1 VHGNRQRGSAERDGV
16 NFQSIIDW
24 LLTLPQST
32 LLPVMG
38 LLAAAENI
46 FPPIPADVLIA
57 FGAFVAARSDASPV
71 PAFLVVL
78 FGNVAGAMGM
88 YAAGRRY
95 GASWTE
101 KKFHLKHKETADDAL
116 SRLYAR
122 YGLFA
127 LAIGRFVPGVRAIVA
142 PFAGALRVSA
152 LGTAAAITIAS
163 GVWYGLITWLA
174 FRAGS
179 NWEDLLAMV
188 GRAGKITAIV
198 AAVLVAGIVLVWYH
212 LRQRKQQP

>member
-1 VHGNRQRGSAERDGV
+1 M

-57 FGAFVAARSDASPV
+57 FGAFVAARSDASPI

-78 FGNVAGAMGM
+78 FGNVAGAMAM
-88 YAAGRRY
+88 YVAGRRY
-95 GASWTE
+95 GAAWTE
-101 KKFHLKHKETADDAL
+101 RKFHLKHKETADDAL

-127 LAIGRFVPGVRAIVA
+127 LAIGRFVPGVRALVA

-152 LGTAAAITIAS
+152 FGTLAAITLAS
-163 GVWYGLITWLA
+163 GAWYGLITWLA
-174 FRAGS
+174 FRAGD
-179 NWEDLLAMV
+179 NWEELVRTV
-188 GRAGKITAIV
+188 GRAGKIIAIV
-198 AAVLVAGIVLVWYH
+198 AAALIALVAFVWYRH
-212 LRQRKQQP
+212 RQKRQV

>member
-1 VHGNRQRGSAERDGV
+1 MNL
-16 NFQSIIDW
+16 QSFIDW

-57 FGAFVAARSDASPV
+57 LGAFIAARSDASPM
-71 PAFLVVL
+71 PAFLTVL
-78 FGNVAGAMGM
+78 GGNVAGAMVM
-88 YAAGRRY
+88 YAIGRRY

-101 KKFHLKHKETADDAL
+101 RRFHLKHTDTADAAL
-116 SRLYAR
+116 NTWYQR

-127 LAIGRFVPGVRAIVA
+127 LAIGRFVPGIRAIVA
-142 PFAGALRVSA
+142 PFAGALRLSVF
-152 LGTAAAITIAS
+152 GTMTAITLAS
-163 GVWYGLITWLA
+163 GAWYGLVTWLA

-179 NWEDLLAMV
+179 NWEELASTV
-188 GRAGKITAIV
+188 GRMGKITGLV
-198 AAVLVAGIVLVWYH
+198 AAALIALIVFIWY
-212 LRQRKQQP
+212 RRRSRTSA

>member
-1 VHGNRQRGSAERDGV
+1 MNL
-16 NFQSIIDW
+16 QSIIDW

-57 FGAFVAARSDASPV
+57 FGAFVAARSDASPI
-71 PAFLVVL
+71 PAFLTVL
-78 FGNVAGAMGM
+78 FGNVAGAMAM

-101 KKFHLKHKETADDAL
+101 RKFHLKHKETADESLA
-116 SRLYAR
+116 RLYAR

-127 LAIGRFVPGVRAIVA
+127 LAIGRFVPGVRAVVA
-142 PFAGALRVSA
+142 PFAGAFRASA
-152 LGTAAAITIAS
+152 FGTMAAITLAS
-163 GVWYGLITWLA
+163 GAWYGLITWLA
-174 FRAGS
+174 FRAGT
-179 NWEDLLAMV
+179 NWEGLV
-188 GRAGKITAIV
+188 TTVSRAGKITAIV
-198 AAVLVAGIVLVWYH
+198 GAVIVVAIAVAWYRRRW
-212 LRQRKQQP
+212 RQRS